1 MLTSLQQSMDGNI
14 ELFLK
19 IIYNQNQSKLL
30 EGVKLIFVKRF
41 ANLNISEVKRS
52 PLDNDTEAFFYTITV
67 PNKNFN
73 Y

>member
-1 MLTSLQQSMDGNI
+1 MLTSQQSMDGNI
-14 ELFLK
+14 ELFLR

>member
-1 MLTSLQQSMDGNI
+1 MLTSQQSMDGNI
-14 ELFLK
+14 ELFLR
-19 IIYNQNQSKLL
+19 IIYNQNQSKL